1 MKMKKHL
8 CTLLAALLTAPAAFA
23 DNLPQEED
31 TAKPDSTF
39 HIYLCFGQSN
49 MEGIGAIENID
60 RTNVDE
66 RFRVMGVCETDREQL
81 GRVPG
86 EWYTAVPPLC
96 RAGSQ
101 LSVADY
107 FGRTMVEY
115 LPEEYKVG
123 IVMVA
128 IGGTGIDC
136 YDKDN
141 YKAYYE
147 ELGEIGDTFHQD
159 LMNLYGGNPYAK
171 LVEMGRK
178 AQEDGVIKGILL
190 HQGENNNM
198 QPDWPEKVEKIYRD
212 LLGDLDLDEK
222 EVPLIAG
229 EMVSAAEG
237 GLCAGHNE
245 YVAMLPDLM
254 NAYVVSSEGCEGA
267 ADGLHFTSEGY
278 REMGRHYAQVVLNNL
293 YDIPMGMPD
302 QPAES
307 LTMESTDL
315 DVSIGSAIPLKLTAT
330 FTDGLKENVAAQC
343 EYEVENPEVARIS
356 NGRARGLLQGRTQV
370 KATYTDPVGNKFSV
384 SFTLNSSCF
393 PFDETFVYTDIFGD
407 CTYREA
413 ARAFFPGVNGQMGWK
428 YTYGLDMSGYKYLVL
443 KLDRV
448 QNVGANLILYP
459 ENNIW
464 TSCHMHPVG
473 EETTLVIALQGIY
486 YTNGDLAGEP
496 MDISHIMIVAFYA
509 SASGVIDVADMY
521 LTNNDDY
528 SSETVQVQTV
538 KAEVT
543 ETDGA
548 AYNLQ
553 GIRMPDTGD
562 LPKGIYIRN
571 GKKFV
576 VR

>member
-1 MKMKKHL
+1 MKKL
-8 CTLLAALLTAPAAFA
+8 FLILLTALLMTPAAFA
-23 DNLPQEED
+23 DTPLQGEN
-31 TAKPDSTF
+31 TAKPDSSF

-49 MEGIGAIENID
+49 MEGIGTIEPID
-60 RTNVDE
+60 KTGVND
-66 RFRVMGVCETDREQL
+66 RFKVMCVCETDREQL
-81 GRVPG
+81 GRIPG

-96 RAGSQ
+96 RAGAQ
-101 LSVADY
+101 LSVVDY

-115 LPEEYKVG
+115 LSEEYKVG

-141 YKAYYE
+141 YKSYYE

-178 AQEDGVIKGILL
+178 AQKDGIIKGILL

-198 QPDWPEKVEKIYRD
+198 QPDWPGKVEKIYRD
-212 LLGDLDLDEK
+212 LLKDLDLDEK

-245 YVAMLPDLM
+245 YVAMLPEFM
-254 NAYVVSSEGCEGA
+254 NAYVVSSEDCEGA
-267 ADGLHFTSEGY
+267 ADGLHFTSQGY
-278 REMGRHYAQVVLNNL
+278 REMGQNYAQVALNSL

-302 QPAES
+302 LPAES
-307 LTMESTDL
+307 LTMENTDL
-315 DVSIGSAIPLKLTAT
+315 QVQIGGAIPLKLMAT
-330 FTDGLKENVAAQC
+330 FTNGLTENVAPQC
-343 EYEVENPEVARIS
+343 EYEVEKADLVRIS
-356 NGRARGLLQGRTQV
+356 NGRIRGLLQGCTPV
-370 KATYTDPVGNKFSV
+370 KATYTDPKGNKFSV

-393 PFDETFVYTDIFGD
+393 PFDDTFIYTDLFGGG
-407 CTYREA
+407 TYRETT
-413 ARAFFPGVNGQMGWK
+413 RAFFPGVNGQMGWK

-443 KLDRV
+443 KLDKV
-448 QNVGANLILYP
+448 QKVNANLILYP

-464 TSCHMHPVG
+464 TSNHMHPVG
-473 EETTLVIALQGIY
+473 EGTTLVIPLQDIT
-486 YTNGDLAGEP
+486 YTNGDLAGQP
-496 MDISHIMIVAFYA
+496 MDISHIMIVALYA

-528 SSETVQVQTV
+528 SSEAVHMASVTVQATSSDN
-538 KAEVT
+538 AT
-543 ETDGA
+543 
-548 AYNLQ
+548 YSLQ
-553 GIRMPDTGD
+553 GVRMATSAN